1 MTNVKNP
8 DMNLTIQEVARAVGK
23 SENYVR
29 QHVNRKHLTVQ
40 RTGRRISVASDDAA
54 RWARERGLHFN
65 LPSNAWPS
73 TATLENRTARM
84 TVLTQHRPGERFLNL
99 LTVVR
104 HRRRDA
110 LGPWS
115 DEPGETWASEELGN
129 GLRLYSMN
137 AAFEHC
143 RGLVDHILQFATLP
157 IDGIDIHYDVE
168 PIPRSHWA
176 FRDERGRADAPMR
189 SPFSSHSA
197 EIVEYWSLAPEARR
211 HWLNVLDSLHGRTPP
226 QLSRLGFPLDSYTD
240 RVGNLMIAGAEDA
253 ISCDLD
259 ARHNRTLVVHVD
271 GDKPPPGAYRATV
284 WASHSGN
291 EMLRREIPVTQGQTE
306 VELATDVDHI
316 GFAIFRTADGQ
327 CVDMMEAFLLKQ
339 IGGQIKIDSGPTL
352 QFHDRRGRL
361 VHEVSPAS
369 PSSSIDLNIDFD
381 NAEFDNKI
389 RQEWLVHRRRQREV
403 AARREGNF
411 ERFGPDAF
419 EDAVQYFVSLLR
431 RDADQKIPI
440 YLADPYFET
449 QLEGDSGT
457 DLSLKKLCIDMF
469 AATTGT
475 PLRILCAK
483 LSEVPGGP
491 PPWWSSLPE
500 QITTHVSV
508 RSFLSRD
515 GERRGFHDRYLITPK
530 REIIITH
537 SLNGWQSDGV
547 TFASLPYDVYRA
559 EAERL
564 WSIDP
569 ASANADLLVRE
580 IGK

>member
-1 MTNVKNP
+1 MH
-8 DMNLTIQEVARAVGK
+8 LTIQELARAVGK

-40 RTGRRISVASDDAA
+40 RAGRRVSVASDEAA
-54 RWARERGLHFN
+54 RWARERGLPFN
-65 LPSNAWPS
+65 LHTNAWPS
-73 TATLENRTARM
+73 TATMGTRTARM
-84 TVLTQHRPGERFLNL
+84 TVLTQHRAGERLLNL

-104 HRRRDA
+104 HRRQDA

-129 GLRLYSMN
+129 GLRLYSMD
-137 AAFEHC
+137 ASFAHC
-143 RGLVDHILQFATLP
+143 QGLVDYILEFATLP
-157 IDGIDIHYDVE
+157 IDSVEIHYDIE
-168 PIPRSHWA
+168 PMPRCHRA
-176 FRDERGRADAPMR
+176 FRDERGLADAPLR

-197 EIVEYWSLAPEARR
+197 EIIEYWSFAPEARR
-211 HWLNVLDSLHGRTPP
+211 HWLDVLDSRQGRTPL
-226 QLSRLGFPLDSYTD
+226 QLSRLGFPLDSLSD

-253 ISCDLD
+253 ISCDLG
-259 ARHNRTLVVHVD
+259 ARHDRTLMLHVD
-271 GDKPPPGAYRATV
+271 GHKFPPGAYRATV

-291 EMLRREIPVTQGQTE
+291 KMLRREVPVTQGQIE
-306 VELATDVDHI
+306 IELASDVDHI
-316 GFAIFRTADGQ
+316 GFAMFRTVDGQ
-327 CVDMMEAFLLKQ
+327 CIDLMEAYLIKQ
-339 IGGQIKIDSGPTL
+339 IGGRIKIDSSPTL
-352 QFHDRRGRL
+352 RFHDRRGRL
-361 VHEVSPAS
+361 VHEVSPAA

-389 RQEWLVHRRRQREV
+389 RQEWLARRLREREA

-419 EDAVQYFVSLLR
+419 EDAVQYFVGLLR

-440 YLADPYFET
+440 YLADPYFMT
-449 QLEGDSGT
+449 QLTDNSGT

-469 AATTGT
+469 AATAGT

-483 LSEVPGGP
+483 KRQGPNDP
-491 PPWWSSLPE
+491 PPWWSSLPQ
-500 QITTHVSV
+500 QITAHVSV
-508 RSFLSRD
+508 RAFLSRD

-537 SLNGWQSDGV
+537 SLNGWQRDGV

-559 EAERL
+559 EAEGL
-564 WSIDP
+564 WSINP
-569 ASANADLLVRE
+569 SSATADLLVRE
-580 IGK
+580 IGR

>member
-1 MTNVKNP
+1 MH
-8 DMNLTIQEVARAVGK
+8 LTIQELARAVGK

-40 RTGRRISVASDDAA
+40 RDGRRVSVASDEAA
-54 RWARERGLHFN
+54 RWAREKGLPFN
-65 LPSNAWPS
+65 LSTSVWPS
-73 TATLENRTARM
+73 TATMEGRTARM

-104 HRRRDA
+104 HRRQDA

-115 DEPGETWASEELGN
+115 VEPEETWTSEDLGS
-129 GLRLYSMN
+129 GLRLYSMD
-137 AAFEHC
+137 ASFEYC
-143 RGLVDHILQFATLP
+143 RALVDHILESATLP
-157 IDGIDIHYDVE
+157 IGNVEVHYDIQ
-168 PIPRSHWA
+168 PIPRCHRA
-176 FRDERGRADAPMR
+176 FRDERRLADAPLR

-197 EIVEYWSLAPEARR
+197 EITEYWSLAAEARR
-211 HWLNVLDSLHGRTPP
+211 HWLHILQSRNGRTPL
-226 QLSRLGFPLDSYTD
+226 QLSRLGFPLDSLTD

-259 ARHNRTLVVHVD
+259 ARHDHALILHVD
-271 GDKPPPGAYRATV
+271 GDKLPPGAYRATV

-291 EMLRREIPVTQGQTE
+291 EMLRRELAVTRAQTE
-306 VELATDVDHI
+306 IEVASDVDHI

-327 CVDMMEAFLLKQ
+327 CIDLMEAFLLKQ
-339 IGGQIKIDSGPTL
+339 IGGQIRLDSGSTL

-361 VHEVSPAS
+361 VHEVSPAG
-369 PSSSIDLNIDFD
+369 PSSAIDLGIDF
-381 NAEFDNKI
+381 NSAELDQKI
-389 RQEWLVHRRRQREV
+389 RQEWLARRLREREA

-419 EDAVQYFVSLLR
+419 EDAVQYFVGLLR
-431 RDADQKIPI
+431 RDADQKTPI
-440 YLADPYFET
+440 YLADPYFMT

-457 DLSLKKLCIDMF
+457 ALSLKKLGIDIF
-469 AATTGT
+469 AATAGA

-483 LSEVPGGP
+483 KSEASGEP

-500 QITTHVSV
+500 QITAHVSV
-508 RSFLSRD
+508 RSFMSRN

-537 SLNGWQSDGV
+537 SLNGWQGDGV

-559 EAERL
+559 EAEQL
-564 WSIDP
+564 WSIEP
-569 ASANADLLVRE
+569 GSATADLLVRE
-580 IGK
+580 IGR